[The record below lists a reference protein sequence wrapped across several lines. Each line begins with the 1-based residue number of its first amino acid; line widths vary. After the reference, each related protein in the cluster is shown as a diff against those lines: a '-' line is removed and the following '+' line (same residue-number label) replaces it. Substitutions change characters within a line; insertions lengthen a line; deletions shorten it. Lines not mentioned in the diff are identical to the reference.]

1 MWAWALLWACATLPR
16 RRAVPPD
23 PDPGVAKHGLKR
35 RALPLPCPLSV
46 AGRRGSLCL
55 RDGPRRP
62 TPAAE
67 VPGTAA
73 RLRMMVLFVVQIETC
88 PPEQRIGGLPERP
101 DHQSDTATLTSQ
113 RRDPGSQTAPSPL
126 EDVRQL
132 LRALH
137 GQLLAKHADLAGTDA
152 CRKPPAGDVRP

>member
-1 MWAWALLWACATLPR
+1 
-16 RRAVPPD
+16 
-23 PDPGVAKHGLKR
+23 
-35 RALPLPCPLSV
+35 
-46 AGRRGSLCL
+46 
-55 RDGPRRP
+55 
-62 TPAAE
+62 
-67 VPGTAA
+67 
-73 RLRMMVLFVVQIETC
+73 MVLLVVQIETGS
-88 PPEQRIGGLPERP
+88 PEQRIGGLPERP

-152 CRKPPAGDVRP
+152 CRKLPAGDVRP